1 MTASEQTTDIVEGL
15 PTARSCP
22 FSPPDALGELRERRP
37 IARMSYADGTLGWL
51 ITDHDLGRELLTH
64 PDFSSRHELRSS
76 PVPMAIKPMP
86 APPGMFIGMD
96 PPEHTRY
103 RKPLNRHFTVRRVRE
118 LEPAI
123 QRIVTQHID
132 TMERQGPPADL
143 VGSFALPIP
152 VQVISELL
160 GAEPGIS
167 EEISRLRALTLD
179 PATPPEEAG
188 AAVRATNAVMAELV
202 RSKRRAPSDDLLGVL
217 IADGEMTDEE
227 LTGLAFLMFI
237 AGHETTA
244 NMFSLGTYLA
254 LRDDKVRAGLT
265 GVTVLSDEAVN
276 EFLRYLSIVQF
287 TSRAALADVEIG
299 GVLVRKGETV
309 TLSISAANRDA
320 RRFPDP
326 DGFDFHGTENSHLAF
341 GHGIHQCIG
350 HNLARAELKIGL
362 PELFRRLPGLR
373 LADASREVATRTGHN
388 TYGVLELPVAW

>member
-1 MTASEQTTDIVEGL
+1 MTDSAEIVEGL

-22 FSPPDALGELRERRP
+22 FSPPDALGELREERP
-37 IARMSYADGTLGWL
+37 ITRMSYADGTLGWL
-51 ITDHDLGRELLTH
+51 ITDHALARELLTH

-96 PPEHTRY
+96 PPQHTRY
-103 RKPLNRHFTVRRVRE
+103 RKPLNRHFTVRRVRQ

-123 QRIVTQHID
+123 ERIVTQHID
-132 TMERQGPPADL
+132 AMERHGPPADL
-143 VGSFALPIP
+143 VSAFALPIP

-160 GAEPGIS
+160 GADPGIS
-167 EEISRLRALTLD
+167 EEISRLRAVTLD

-188 AAVRATNAVMAELV
+188 AAVRATNEVMADLV
-202 RSKRRAPSDDLLGVL
+202 RGKRRSPSGDLLSVL
-217 IADGEMTDEE
+217 IADGDMTDQE

-254 LRDDKVRAGLT
+254 LRDERARASLT
-265 GVTVLSDEAVN
+265 GGGVLTDEAVN

-287 TSRAALADVEIG
+287 TSRAALADVEFG

-309 TLSISAANRDA
+309 TLSISAANRDG
-320 RRFPDP
+320 RRFPQP
-326 DGFDFHGTENSHLAF
+326 DTFDVDGGENGHLAF

-350 HNLARAELKIGL
+350 HNLARAELRIGL

-373 LADASREVATRTGHN
+373 LADESRDVATRVGHN